1 MQSLSAVWKL
11 FFTNY
16 FSKNDTI
23 FICITAGLQDYYAYR
38 QGKFSVKSPEKSN
51 YIIGQLSNKRR
62 QLKYNFK
69 KPETWAIFFNKSD
82 ESEKKFE
89 QKKIMFTHKYH
100 LTNIA

>member
-1 MQSLSAVWKL
+1 MCHNAVIVSCVKIIFHKL
-11 FFTNY
+11 LFR
-16 FSKNDTI
+16 NDTI

-69 KPETWAIFFNKSD
+69 KPET
-82 ESEKKFE
+82 
-89 QKKIMFTHKYH
+89 
-100 LTNIA
+100 